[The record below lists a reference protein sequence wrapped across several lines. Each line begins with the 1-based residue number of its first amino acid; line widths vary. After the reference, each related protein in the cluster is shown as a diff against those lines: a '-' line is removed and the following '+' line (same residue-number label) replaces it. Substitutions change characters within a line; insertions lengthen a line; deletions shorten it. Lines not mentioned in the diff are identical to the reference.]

1 MDECID
7 SLGDAAVFTTLDAY
21 SGYWQVAIKPEDRK
35 KSAFVCHSGHFQY
48 VRMPFGLTNAPAT
61 FQRALDMIL
70 SQFKWKTCL
79 VYIDDV
85 IIYSKTVEEHIHH
98 VDEVLT
104 ALGKAGVT
112 LKMKNCTSFSDKV
125 EYLGHV
131 IRPGRLEVD
140 GTNTASL
147 RNAKPPTSKTE
158 LRSFLGLCNVY
169 RRCIQDFTKMAH
181 QLNRLLKKG
190 EPDSSNW
197 TMNKRNHSRSSLKL
211 YARHL
216 Y

>member
-1 MDECID
+1 
-7 SLGDAAVFTTLDAY
+7 
-21 SGYWQVAIKPEDRK
+21 
-35 KSAFVCHSGHFQY
+35 
-48 VRMPFGLTNAPAT
+48 MPFGLTNAPAT

-112 LKMKNCTSFSDKV
+112 LKMKKCTFFSDKV

-147 RNAKPPTSKTE
+147 RNAKPPTAKTE

-169 RRCIQDFTKMAH
+169 RRFIQNFTELAH
-181 QLNRLLKKG
+181 PLNRLLKKG
-190 EPDSSNW
+190 EPDKFEFDNEQQESFQKFIEAVCAPPVFCLLYTSPSPRDQRGSRMPSS
-197 TMNKRNHSRSSLKL
+197 
-211 YARHL
+211 A
-216 Y
+216 